1 MMLRNK
7 KGIVEAVMFV
17 LMLGMNVFT
26 VFAQAEE
33 AVTEMPEAEYE
44 MTEVSREV
52 VDQAYDE
59 AKIKID
65 SDISRVTME
74 EVNYQLSVLMNY
86 LNGMSTDEFKSALE
100 DFTEETLVSV
110 DDLIVQADEF
120 ISGSDAGE
128 TGLDLSGYENAVA
141 SWKKMQEALHE
152 NAQLSEETAEQDV
165 FDSLSPESQMD
176 YLEAAMEV
184 DRAVWE
190 VIKADLGTRLGGL
203 TELADELAGELDID
217 LKEGVE
223 EGMQVASGIM
233 DFINEVRLKID
244 VGFDEERFE
253 NRARISSINNSFNLL
268 CQTLRTVCQTVSIG
282 GTVSE

>member
-33 AVTEMPEAEYE
+33 AVTEMPGAEYE

-74 EVNYQLSVLMNY
+74 EVNYQLSALMNY

>member
-74 EVNYQLSVLMNY
+74 EVNYQLSALMNY